1 MTSTASRLPSPDLH
15 FSFELFPP
23 RTPAGWTKL
32 PELIGELA
40 AVKPAFFSVTYGAG
54 GSDQNGTYDT
64 LIKVIEQTGI
74 EAAPHLTCVGSTRA
88 NIASLL
94 DQYKAAGVKRIVA
107 LRGDLPATAMTN
119 AAPGEFHY
127 ANELVQFIREQHGE
141 HFTLEVAAYPE
152 MHPQAADPQTD
163 FESYVRKVKAGAHG
177 AVTQYFYNA
186 DAYFDFVER
195 SQRAGLSIPVV
206 PGVMPIVNTAQLLRF
221 SAACGADIPRWIK
234 LRLESYGEDKA
245 SVQAFGLE
253 VVTRLSETLLKG
265 GAPGIHFY
273 TLNQAEPT
281 LKLWR
286 NLGLPT

>member
-1 MTSTASRLPSPDLH
+1 MSTQDIH

-23 RTPAGWTKL
+23 RTPQGWVNL
-32 PELIGELA
+32 PKLIGDLA
-40 AVKPAFFSVTYGAG
+40 TVRPAFFSVTHGAG
-54 GSDQNGTYDT
+54 GSDQGGTYEAI
-64 LIKVIEQTGI
+64 IKVIEQTGI
-74 EAAPHLTCVGSTRA
+74 EAAPHLTCIGSTRE
-88 NIASLL
+88 NIAALL
-94 DQYKAAGVKRIVA
+94 TQYREAGVKRIVA
-107 LRGDLPATAMTN
+107 LRGDLPATAMSSE
-119 AAPGEFHY
+119 APGEFHY
-127 ANELVQFIREQHGE
+127 ANELVSFIRETHGE

-152 MHPQAADPQTD
+152 MHPQAENPQADFD
-163 FESYVRKVKAGAHG
+163 AYVRKVKAGAHG

-186 DAYFDFVER
+186 ECYFDFVER
-195 SQRAGLSIPVV
+195 SHKAGVTIPCV

-221 SAACGADIPRWIK
+221 SAACGAEIPRWVK

-245 SVQAFGLE
+245 SVQAFGLD

-286 NLGLPT
+286 NLGLPG